1 MIRMFRF
8 VALTSALFFAK
19 VGSRKVGQGSGGL
32 VRTGMPVGLRPIG
45 PNQQLYA
52 EVLADPGVSMVV
64 CSGPAGSGKTMLACQ
79 AMITALESGKVDRL
93 VITRPH
99 VAVDGEDLGFLPGSV
114 LKKMEPWT
122 HPVFDLFGSFLTKP
136 RLQNMLK
143 DGVVEVV
150 PLGFMRGRTFDRTWV
165 LADEM
170 QNSSPTQMLMLLT
183 RLGLSSKMVLTGD
196 LAQSDRPSTMELN
209 GLEDLVDRLV
219 SYSHGDIVHVGLNA
233 SDVQRS
239 PVVRHVLELYSE
251 SV

>member
-1 MIRMFRF
+1 MDRMFRF
-8 VALTSALFFAK
+8 VFLTSTLFLAK

-32 VRTGMPVGLRPIG
+32 VRTGLPVGLRPIG

-52 EVLADPGVSMVV
+52 QVLADPAVSMVV

-79 AMITALESGKVDRL
+79 SMITALEAGQVDRL

-122 HPVFDLFGSFLTKP
+122 HPVFDLFGSFLTKG

-196 LAQSDRPSTMELN
+196 LAQSDRASSELN
-209 GLEDLVDRLV
+209 GLEDLVDRLA
-219 SYSHGDIVHVGLNA
+219 SYSHGDIVHVGLKA

-239 PVVRHVLELYSE
+239 PVVRHVLELYSD